1 MSLVPTPTDLVVPRI
16 EILPRG
22 AIYHLPAEQGRA
34 CCGVDISALPETLRQ
49 AIPVGELC
57 PACRIVYERGR

>member
-1 MSLVPTPTDLVVPRI
+1 MTLLTTIDRTIPRI

-22 AIYHLPAEQGRA
+22 AIYHLPADNGRA
-34 CCGVDISALPETLRQ
+34 CCGVDITALPETLRQ

-57 PACRIVYERGR
+57 PACRIVYERSR